1 VRSVIPLIL
10 SLVAIMAATGQ
21 ASVEEK
27 KDSRLTWIFSA
38 GGGGK
43 SQNRKAKLEEK
54 NRKLAEERDRT
65 AKEQKKQREKNV
77 TTTRASDD
85 LADVHP
91 DRRAQVPRGSRY

>member
-1 VRSVIPLIL
+1 VSEKRHSTY
-10 SLVAIMAATGQ
+10 SFSAGNHCGDR
-21 ASVEEK
+21 SVEEK

-43 SQNRKAKLEEK
+43 SQTRKAKLEEK

-65 AKEQKKQREKNV
+65 AKEQKKQRD

-91 DRRAQVPRGSRY
+91 SRRALVPRGP